1 MAKLIQ
7 KSGFL
12 SKKRAG
18 HYMKYIATRDGVEI
32 LNEDAEGI
40 YMRYIATRP
49 RAEKHE
55 GHGLFG
61 AEPHVDLEK
70 TMQEL
75 KAHEGNVWTIIY
87 SLRREDAARL
97 GYDNAES
104 WRLALLA
111 HQNDFAEA
119 MQILPEHL
127 HWYAAFHDEGEH
139 PHIHMM
145 LWSDDPRYGFL
156 RKDRLLHMQS
166 VLTNTIYADELK
178 EIYIQKDV
186 TYKEVTEAAREI
198 MREIVDRMESTAEP
212 PASIQQKLLELA
224 TELHTVSGKKQ
235 YGYLKKPLK
244 DMVDSIVDEL
254 EKLPEVAAYYS
265 VWNGLRDTL
274 EGYYKSKPR
283 QHNPLTQQKEF
294 RAIKNAIIQEAE
306 RLRQQMEQ
314 AQTASEQKPSQ
325 EAEAPSGET
334 SADTSANPTLANE
347 NTSSATS
354 YSVRLPSEYLLN
366 STVRLF
372 HQMGQIFRDN
382 AAPPSNPMGIRID
395 SKRRKKLMQKR
406 LAMGHKQDDHE
417 QEQGYGQVIR

>member
-1 MAKLIQ
+1 
-7 KSGFL
+7 
-12 SKKRAG
+12 
-18 HYMKYIATRDGVEI
+18 MKYIATRDGVEI

-40 YMRYIATRP
+40 YLRYIATRP
-49 RAEKHE
+49 RTEKHE

-75 KAHEGNVWTIIY
+75 KTHEGNVWTIIY

-97 GYDNAES
+97 GYDNAAS
-104 WRLALLA
+104 WRALLRSKQA
-111 HQNDFAEA
+111 DFAEA
-119 MQILPEHL
+119 MQIPPSQLR
-127 HWYAAFHDEGEH
+127 WYAAFHDEGEH

-145 LWSDDPRYGFL
+145 LWSDDSKYGFL

-186 TYKEVTEAAREI
+186 AYKEVTEAAREV
-198 MREIVDRMESTAEP
+198 MRELVDRMESVSAQ
-212 PASIQQKLLELA
+212 PASIQQKLLELSL
-224 TELHTVSGKKQ
+224 ELRTVSGKKQ
-235 YGYLKKPLK
+235 YAYLKKPLK
-244 DMVDSIVDEL
+244 DKVDEIVDEL

-274 EGYYKSKPR
+274 EGYYKNRPR
-283 QHNPLTQQKEF
+283 QHNPLSQQKEF

-314 AQTASEQKPSQ
+314 TQAATEQDSSQDEEPS
-325 EAEAPSGET
+325 AENT
-334 SADTSANPTLANE
+334 STDASANPTLAGE
-347 NTSSATS
+347 NTSSVTS
-354 YSVRLPSEYLLN
+354 HSVRLPSEYLLN
-366 STVRLF
+366 STIRLF